1 MKSFMDEEDQIEED
15 EDDHERAINVKEDWH
30 KNEEK
35 DIGKDI

>member
-1 MKSFMDEEDQIEED
+1 MEEEDQFEEN
-15 EDDHERAINVKEDWH
+15 EDDHERASFNENEDWH